1 MANLPITSR
10 VLKSSKGGMKV
21 TDPLLNVGTVTK
33 QTEEDVNLSGSGGS
47 ATVTERINK
56 EAAKVS
62 GGNLNNIKIDEKVSE
77 GPGACDKEKKG
88 DNLAPNSK
96 KCIEYKKHKET
107 EKTDPCYQYKNGSK
121 SCPEGTVLNPAGATA
136 GDRSTC
142 CAEKTE
148 GKKTCPD
155 GSPPDADGN
164 CITKT
169 QEIEFTPET
178 QQNKGMSN
186 FQARQQGRKGIQN
199 ERKLKRFKI
208 KDSKNEAKR
217 LGLKGKEKR
226 DFLKK
231 AKIEAKKAQSEAN
244 IRNFRNMSD
253 NISTQTEQGSFG
265 TNEYTADKF
274 LTKNQKLYTPQLSVG
289 PDGKV
294 KMETDAEILNRV
306 QGGGGD
312 DKPKKDYTQ
321 IFKQM
326 SENLANKDFSL
337 TNSDKPKPTTFFGP
351 GDDKPTF
358 KDVISGIGDN
368 LVGEKSIFAKKEG
381 GTDVGNALRAI
392 NPFKKKGPK
401 TQTTNDVIGA
411 GEFQDVGAMAMKK
424 KGKALKKNYFKK

>member
-10 VLKSSKGGMKV
+10 VLKSSKGGMKI
-21 TDPLLNVGTVTK
+21 TNPLLNVGTVTK
-33 QTEEDVNLSGSGGS
+33 QVEEDVNLSGSGGT
-47 ATVTERINK
+47 ATISEKINK
-56 EAAKVS
+56 EAANVS
-62 GGNLNNIKIDEKVSE
+62 GGNLKNFKVERDYSGE
-77 GPGACDKEKKG
+77 GPKTKKEK
-88 DNLAPNSK
+88 DA
-96 KCIEYKKHKET
+96 YAAHKER
-107 EKTDPCYQYKNGSK
+107 EKTDPCYQYKAGRLT
-121 SCPEGTVLNPAGATA
+121 CPEGTELNAAGATP
-136 GDRSTC
+136 GDRDTC
-142 CAEKTE
+142 CAKKTE
-148 GKKTCPD
+148 QKKTCPD

-178 QQNKGMSN
+178 QTNKGMSN

-265 TNEYTADKF
+265 TEDYTADKF

-306 QGGGGD
+306 QSGGGNG
-312 DKPKKDYTQ
+312 DKPKTDYSKV
-321 IFKQM
+321 FSEM

-337 TNSDKPKPTTFFGP
+337 NNSDKPKPTTFFGP

-368 LVGEKSIFAKKEG
+368 LVGDKSIFAKKKD
-381 GTDVGNALRAI
+381 GTAVGNALRAI

-401 TQTTNDVIGA
+401 TETTSDVLSASDFDMEGS
-411 GEFQDVGAMAMKK
+411 MLMKRK
-424 KGKALKKNYFKK
+424 PLKKNFFNK